1 MNVQTLVSSLTKGK
15 TNTSKDIVLVVGNKG
30 YEISQIVTT
39 IDSIQIHGNPI
50 IPVEKESWPEG
61 TSTEAP
67 VEEAKKKSSTKKKKD
82 DADA

>member
-39 IDSIQIHGNPI
+39 IDSVQIHGNPI
-50 IPVEKESWPEG
+50 IPVEEESPKG
-61 TSTEAP
+61 TPAEAP